1 MTLVSENENHIGV
14 NDTVIENDTSENG
27 TGE

>member
-14 NDTVIENDTSENG
+14 NDTEIENDTSENDI
-27 TGE
+27 GE

>member
-14 NDTVIENDTSENG
+14 NDTVIENDTSENDI
-27 TGE
+27 GE